1 MLDRG
6 DSALVLGGGRVVE
19 VVGRDEFVDGVD
31 VVLIPD
37 LFDVAAHH
45 GLVFFRHRLSPFRQ
59 SPTIANVTIENVP
72 GKCKRR
78 KVGQSYE
85 DYKNWQG
92 EINISNIYRRVGDQM
107 TANAATTRKAR

>member
-1 MLDRG
+1 VVGQDGEEPVQYVLDRG

-78 KVGQSYE
+78 KG
-85 DYKNWQG
+85 WA
-92 EINISNIYRRVGDQM
+92 ILRRL
-107 TANAATTRKAR
+107 